1 MSGPNP
7 LGSTWRY
14 DIQAEQQLQRVQLR
28 MFKRASSRQL
38 HNLSHDTLLQ
48 IACTAEE
55 LVVQEPSCH
64 VQSPYRL
71 AGIIR
76 LSRPQQRN
84 ERTHSRASCPVPE
97 MPSACPR
104 PISQLSELDM
114 SFVPRQLGSAVYPES
129 KDRGATC
136 RLKPSE
142 RCRDSMCVSVI
153 AGGDDRSCSRIQ
165 SSRVAGMVFD

>member
-1 MSGPNP
+1 MVP
-7 LGSTWRY
+7 LGDS
-14 DIQAEQQLQRVQLR
+14 ISKLNNSLKGHGFVL
-28 MFKRASSRQL
+28 FKRASSRQL
-38 HNLSHDTLLQ
+38 HSFSNDTFLQ

-55 LVVQEPSCH
+55 PVVQEPSCH

-84 ERTHSRASCPVPE
+84 ERTHSRRASCPVPE
-97 MPSACPR
+97 MPSACPPSHQPAVR
-104 PISQLSELDM
+104 SWTCRSFPGSLVRQSTTLSPKIEA
-114 SFVPRQLGSAVYPES
+114 PRA
-129 KDRGATC
+129 

-142 RCRDSMCVSVI
+142 RCRDSMCASVI
-153 AGGDDRSCSRIQ
+153 AGGDDRSCSRIR